1 MSQRRIAAV
10 QVGFLL
16 VALWASAVEKNNTI
30 RITVL
35 DSESRS
41 ITLSDDSVPKNCD
54 AVNFDAYC
62 HNSRTAVVT
71 HTLLVQEGDQPPF
84 RITCIVDTKWS
95 RCTPLQKG
103 QSFDAQR
110 EKRGLVVFYADDYG
124 KVRKQLYTL
133 VEPEAGNPPAAAA
146 TKAAAVSPAPASST
160 PGVVESG
167 GNPVAVG
174 NTPVVNAP
182 VANANVSESRE
193 GVKCSFSSTPAGA
206 EVTVDGRYVG
216 STPSVLNLSV
226 GNHAVEVSLPGF
238 AQWKRDLSVS
248 TGSELTV
255 NAVLQKAQ

>member
-35 DSESRS
+35 DSESGS
-41 ITLSDDSVPKNCD
+41 ITLSDDSAPKNCD

-62 HNSRTAVVT
+62 HNSKTAVVT
-71 HTLLVQEGDQPPF
+71 HTLLVQVGDQPPF
-84 RITCIVDTKWS
+84 RITCTVDTKWS

-110 EKRGLVVFYADDYG
+110 GKRGLVVFYADDYG
-124 KVRKQLYTL
+124 KVRKQLYTR
-133 VEPEAGNPPAAAA
+133 VELEAGNPPSAAA
-146 TKAAAVSPAPASST
+146 TKPAAVSPAPASPT
-160 PGVVESG
+160 PGVVESR
-167 GNPVAVG
+167 GNPAAVG

-238 AQWKRDLSVS
+238 AHPD
-248 TGSELTV
+248 
-255 NAVLQKAQ
+255 